1 MEPSVLATIISSI
14 ITGLVALVVA
24 SIQHNKTA
32 ALMGYRLDVLEKK
45 MDKHNQLQDRMIIQ
59 ERDMKTV
66 FSRIDELRSDVKEME
81 HKQ

>member
-1 MEPSVLATIISSI
+1 MDPSVLATIISSI
-14 ITGLVALVVA
+14 IAGLVALMVA
-24 SIQHNKTA
+24 STQHNKTA

-59 ERDMKTV
+59 ERDMKIA
-66 FSRIDELRSDVKEME
+66 FSSIDELRSDVKEME

>member
-1 MEPSVLATIISSI
+1 MEPSVLATIISSV

>member
-1 MEPSVLATIISSI
+1 MDLSVLTTIISSI
-14 ITGLVALVVA
+14 IAGLVALIVA

-45 MDKHNQLQDRMIIQ
+45 MDKHNQLQDRMIVQ
-59 ERDMKTV
+59 ERDMKIA

>member
-1 MEPSVLATIISSI
+1 MEPTVLATIISSV
-14 ITGLVALVVA
+14 ITGLVALLVA

-45 MDKHNQLQDRMIIQ
+45 MDKHNQLQDRMIVQ
-59 ERDMKTV
+59 ERDMKTA